1 MFAKVDR
8 LVPLLSLMD
17 VQSFAAYYVNHL
29 HPQYGPYPLVVCL
42 DQWNHV
48 PSREAA
54 LHSLAGGA
62 MSTPELQIDRGSQVT
77 RLAAGVQKHMSNR
90 KVIAMGR
97 KNGPAENG
105 LTENLSSALQ
115 AADSELGQILQEVD
129 EISRLLKSNPSD
141 TQTMRVATHP
151 AVWGA
156 VKQALLDRELRY
168 LALTDDLTCLFNRR
182 GFFAA
187 ATQQLKQAQRNGQNL
202 LLLFCDVDNLKKI
215 NDAFGH
221 HEGDLALIRTADAL
235 EQSFRGSDILSRLG
249 GDEFVV
255 LASETS
261 SLTQEILLRR
271 VEKNLKKAS
280 AGETRYA
287 LSLCVGVAR
296 FDPKRAIT
304 LGELM
309 VKADEAMYEKKRS
322 TRKAV

>member
-1 MFAKVDR
+1 MMPTESQVET
-8 LVPLLSLMD
+8 
-17 VQSFAAYYVNHL
+17 
-29 HPQYGPYPLVVCL
+29 YGPEVARLKTGLPK
-42 DQWNHV
+42 
-48 PSREAA
+48 
-54 LHSLAGGA
+54 
-62 MSTPELQIDRGSQVT
+62 QI
-77 RLAAGVQKHMSNR
+77 ANR
-90 KVIAMGR
+90 KIIAMGR
-97 KNGPAENG
+97 KNGPRENG
-105 LTENLSSALQ
+105 LAENLSSALQ
-115 AADSELGQILQEVD
+115 AADSELGQILQEVE
-129 EISRLLKSNPSD
+129 EISKLLKSDHPD

-187 ATQQLKQAQRNGQNL
+187 ATQQLKLAQRNSQSL

-215 NDAFGH
+215 NDTFGH
-221 HEGDLALIRTADAL
+221 HEGDLALIRAADAL

-261 SLTQEILLRR
+261 QQTQEIILRR
-271 VEKNLKKAS
+271 LEKNLRKSGAT
-280 AGETRYA
+280 ETRYD
-287 LSLCVGVAR
+287 LSLSVGVAR

-309 VKADEAMYEKKRS
+309 VQADKAMYEKKHNA
-322 TRKAV
+322 RKAV

>member
-1 MFAKVDR
+1 M
-8 LVPLLSLMD
+8 P
-17 VQSFAAYYVNHL
+17 
-29 HPQYGPYPLVVCL
+29 
-42 DQWNHV
+42 
-48 PSREAA
+48 
-54 LHSLAGGA
+54 
-62 MSTPELQIDRGSQVT
+62 TPESQTDKGSETT
-77 RLAAGVQKHMSNR
+77 RLATGLLKQVSNR
-90 KVIAMGR
+90 KIIAMGR
-97 KNGPAENG
+97 RNGAGENA
-105 LTENLSSALQ
+105 LEENLSSALQ
-115 AADSELGQILQEVD
+115 AADSEFGQILQEVD
-129 EISRLLKSNPSD
+129 EISKLLKSEHPD

-187 ATQQLKQAQRNGQNL
+187 ATQQIKLAQRNGQSL

-215 NDAFGH
+215 NDAYGH

-249 GDEFVV
+249 GDEFIV

-261 SLTQEILLRR
+261 NQTQEILLRR
-271 VEKNLKKAS
+271 LEKNLKKSNAAES
-280 AGETRYA
+280 RYG

-296 FDPKRAIT
+296 FDPKHAIT

-309 VKADEAMYEKKRS
+309 VQADKAMYEKKRR
-322 TRKAV
+322 TQKVV

>member
-1 MFAKVDR
+1 M
-8 LVPLLSLMD
+8 PL
-17 VQSFAAYYVNHL
+17 Q
-29 HPQYGPYPLVVCL
+29 
-42 DQWNHV
+42 
-48 PSREAA
+48 
-54 LHSLAGGA
+54 
-62 MSTPELQIDRGSQVT
+62 ELQAENGSQVS
-77 RLAAGVQKHMSNR
+77 RLRTGLRQISNR
-90 KVIAMGR
+90 KVLAMGR
-97 KNGPAENG
+97 KNAGPAENG
-105 LTENLSSALQ
+105 LTESLSSALR
-115 AADSELGQILQEVD
+115 AADSEFGQILQEVE
-129 EISRLLKSNPSD
+129 EISKLLKSDHPD

-187 ATQQLKQAQRNGQNL
+187 ATQQLKLAQRKGQNL

-215 NDAFGH
+215 NDAYGH

-235 EQSFRGSDILSRLG
+235 EKSLRGSDILSRLG
-249 GDEFVV
+249 GDEFVA

-261 SLTQEILLRR
+261 DQTQEIILHRLD
-271 VEKNLKKAS
+271 KNLKKSGATES
-280 AGETRYA
+280 RYD

-309 VKADEAMYEKKRS
+309 VRADQDMYEQKRNKL
-322 TRKAV
+322 KA